1 MRTFIFILI
10 PALALAACNVSH
22 NDANDSTTLSYN
34 QDLAENAIDDAS
46 NTAGNIADDIG
57 NDVDRAGDKIE
68 NKVGDVDVNV
78 DIHDDDQA
86 TATTNSN

>member
-1 MRTFIFILI
+1 MRTLILI

-22 NDANDSTTLSYN
+22 SDANDSTTLSYN

-46 NTAGNIADDIG
+46 NTAGNIAEDIG

-68 NKVGDVDVNV
+68 NKVGNVDVDIDTDGN
-78 DIHDDDQA
+78 DQA
-86 TATTNSN
+86 ANTTNAN